1 MAYLQG
7 PVLQWFLW
15 KTDYGSTLS
24 GFRMQINAFLSLSL
38 FLSSVFG
45 PICTTVVNENTAI

>member
-24 GFRMQINAFLSLSL
+24 GFHMQINAFLSLSL